1 MSIPRSV
8 ADVIQNHVTLE
19 VEGIDRMY
27 LNVYQPKL
35 QTEKQAACFFRYHRG
50 LPVASSSL
58 MGVMSNAFLQQV
70 DAFVEEHHIPV
81 VPFKKGQRKD
91 DVAAEH
97 RARFKGTEGVLFL
110 GKAQEK
116 ANVFRTEKRTAPNGK
131 KYPWIVKSSVPVNQF
146 YFYCIDEDFG
156 PFFLKF
162 CTYFPYNAKLCING
176 HEYVKRQLTKEG
188 IAFEPLDN
196 GILSCAD
203 PKRLQQICDDLSA
216 AKIDAL
222 LRKWLGK
229 LPHPYPA
236 SDRQAGYLYNVSILQ
251 AEFSLTQ
258 VLDRPQ
264 TGRIF
269 FEEIIREN
277 LDLGRPDQVQL
288 IFERRVTK
296 RTPGRFRTRV
306 LTDGVIP
313 SLHVDYKSTKIK
325 QYHKEGRALRTE
337 TTINNPRDFYINKG
351 LMNLPALREI
361 GFKAN
366 RRLLHVQQLS
376 HDCLIG
382 EDAFRQVN
390 EPVEVDGQRASA
402 LRFADAQVQALF
414 SALLVFRLLPRG
426 FSNREL
432 RDHWAPLVGKTSQ
445 SITPGQM
452 TYHLRRLRL
461 HKLIE
466 RLPKSHRYRVTDQGW
481 RTILFCT
488 RCYNRVLRP
497 GLAQLIPEE
506 AEPKTKLRH
515 RFDQLDEAIDQWLAD
530 QRLAA

>member
-1 MSIPRSV
+1 MSISRSV
-8 ADVIQNHVTLE
+8 ADVIRNHVTLE

-50 LPVASSSL
+50 QPVASSSL
-58 MGVMSNAFLQQV
+58 MGVMTNAFLQQV
-70 DAFVEEHHIPV
+70 DAFVEQHHIPV
-81 VPFKKGQRKD
+81 VSFKKGQRKD
-91 DVAAEH
+91 DVAAEY
-97 RARFKGTEGVLFL
+97 RARFRGAEGILFL

-116 ANVFRTEKRTAPNGK
+116 VNVFRTERRTAPNGR
-131 KYPWIVKSSVPVNQF
+131 KYPWIVKSSAPVNQF
-146 YFYCIDEDFG
+146 YFYGIDEDFG

-176 HEYVKRQLTKEG
+176 HEYLKRQLAKEG

-203 PKRLQQICDDLSA
+203 PKRMQQICDELSA
-216 AKIDAL
+216 EKIDAL
-222 LRKWLGK
+222 LRKWLGQ

-236 SDRQAGYLYNVSILQ
+236 TDRQAGYLYNVSILQ

-277 LDLGRPDQVQL
+277 LDIGRPDQVQL

-337 TTINNPRDFYINKG
+337 TTINNAYDFKINKG
-351 LMNLPALREI
+351 LMNLPDR
-361 GFKAN
+361 KA
-366 RRLLHVQQLS
+366 HV
-376 HDCLIG
+376 
-382 EDAFRQVN
+382 
-390 EPVEVDGQRASA
+390 
-402 LRFADAQVQALF
+402 
-414 SALLVFRLLPRG
+414 
-426 FSNREL
+426 
-432 RDHWAPLVGKTSQ
+432 
-445 SITPGQM
+445 
-452 TYHLRRLRL
+452 
-461 HKLIE
+461 
-466 RLPKSHRYRVTDQGW
+466 
-481 RTILFCT
+481 
-488 RCYNRVLRP
+488 
-497 GLAQLIPEE
+497 
-506 AEPKTKLRH
+506 
-515 RFDQLDEAIDQWLAD
+515 
-530 QRLAA
+530 